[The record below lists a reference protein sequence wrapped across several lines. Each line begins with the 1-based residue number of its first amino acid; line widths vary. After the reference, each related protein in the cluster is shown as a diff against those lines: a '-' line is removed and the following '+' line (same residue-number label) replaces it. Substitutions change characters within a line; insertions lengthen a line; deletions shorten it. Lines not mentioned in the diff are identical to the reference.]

1 MKSYAMAAISFTFL
15 TLGIIASIIS
25 CIIFYDKMPITE
37 LIIMTIIIV
46 VSVLFVFSILLALTK
61 TLDRLENIEID
72 LYEMKKETNPH
83 SDEK

>member
-15 TLGIIASIIS
+15 ILGIISSIIS
-25 CIIFYDKMPITE
+25 FVILYDKMAITE
-37 LIIMTIIIV
+37 LIIMTIVIV
-46 VSVLFVFSILLALTK
+46 TSVLLVFSVLLALTK